1 MVSPHVKRELFIYGG
16 AGAATVVAVA
26 VGASSLSA
34 FPVRYVLVPLLLGTL
49 FVGGIL
55 AGASDSGPGPVG
67 EGNVSGD
74 GGEVESV
81 RGDFTPGSS
90 STGVVPPIR
99 SRPVVFLILG
109 VAFWSFLGVVVTV
122 ALG

>member
-1 MVSPHVKRELFIYGG
+1 MVSPHVKRELSIYGG
-16 AGAATVVAVA
+16 AGAVTVVAVA
-26 VGASSLSA
+26 VGASYLSA
-34 FPVRYVLVPLLLGTL
+34 FPIRYVLLPLLIGTL

-81 RGDFTPGSS
+81 RGDFTPGNS
-90 STGVVPPIR
+90 STGVVPSIR

-109 VAFWSFLGVVVTV
+109 VAFWSFL
-122 ALG
+122 ALIATAVLG